1 MALALR
7 AFCPD
12 LLEPGIAARNGAQTI
27 RIEPPVRL
35 RSGPADSTS
44 SDPRERSGP
53 RRAVRGGNLKQK
65 GRTLLIWVALV
76 VVFLALFNLS
86 GSEKRFG
93 VDYETFLADV
103 EAGRVV
109 AVRVH
114 GNEIAFDLYDGTRY
128 QTLGLVDE
136 DLTQALSHRGVTLR
150 WGEAKRGP
158 LRTALLIGV
167 PVVLVVALFVLLL
180 KRAQG
185 GTPNILSMRKSRA
198 RLVSEKSSV
207 TFADVGGC
215 EEAKAQLGDVI
226 DFLKHP
232 ERWTGAG
239 VRLPRGVLLEGPPGC
254 GKTLLA
260 RAVAGE
266 TDAKFY
272 LVSASE
278 FVEMF
283 VGVGAARVRDMF
295 EIAAKEAPA
304 VVFIDELDAVGR
316 RRGSG
321 IGAGHDEREQ
331 TLNQLLVCMDGF
343 ETNDRVVVIGAT
355 NRSDVLDAALLR
367 SGRFDRRVRI
377 PALTR
382 DERVEVLRIHTRPMK
397 LGEEVSLE
405 DLAER
410 TAGRS
415 GADLESL
422 VNEAGLLAV
431 RRARSD
437 AGEPLVRRD
446 DFERALAP
454 DTAGRLR
461 FDQVDA
467 ALIESTTQLS
477 QPTGCARVRLTLREG
492 RQLEGDLVWADAA
505 FVKVHLGEDGAHA
518 IVPKFQIEKLEA
530 LDGTD
535 PAEVGDVTP
544 DPWARKLP
552 GLA

>member
-1 MALALR
+1 
-7 AFCPD
+7 
-12 LLEPGIAARNGAQTI
+12 
-27 RIEPPVRL
+27 V
-35 RSGPADSTS
+35 
-44 SDPRERSGP
+44 
-53 RRAVRGGNLKQK
+53 KQN
-65 GRTLLIWVALV
+65 GRTLLIWVALL

-86 GSEKRFG
+86 GSEDRFG

-103 EAGRVV
+103 EAGRVL

-114 GNEIAFDLYDGTRY
+114 GNEIAVDLYDGTLY
-128 QTLGLVDE
+128 QTLGVVDDE
-136 DLTQALSHRGVTLR
+136 LTQALSHRGVTLH
-150 WGEAKRGP
+150 WGERKRSP
-158 LRTALLIGV
+158 LRSALLILV
-167 PVVLVVALFVLLL
+167 PIVLLVAVFVLVLR
-180 KRAQG
+180 RAQG
-185 GTPNILSMRKSRA
+185 GATNVLALRKSRA
-198 RLVSEKSSV
+198 RLLSEESGV

-215 EEAKAQLGDVI
+215 EEAKAQLGDLI
-226 DFLKHP
+226 DFLKCP
-232 ERWTGAG
+232 ERWRGAG

-266 TDAKFY
+266 TDARFY

-295 EIAAKEAPA
+295 EVAAKEAPA

-367 SGRFDRRVRI
+367 PGRFDRRLRI

-382 DERVEVLRIHTRPMK
+382 DECVEVLRIHTRSMK
-397 LGEEVSLE
+397 LADDVSLE

-437 AGEPLVRRD
+437 EGEPLVLRG

-492 RQLEGDLVWADAA
+492 RQLEGELVWADAA
-505 FVKVHLGEDGAHA
+505 FVKVNLGEDGEHA
-518 IVPKFQIEKLEA
+518 IVPKFQIERLEA

-535 PAEVGDVTP
+535 LAAAGDVTP
-544 DPWARKLP
+544 DRWARKLP